1 MKLSSDADILGLI
14 IDIPE
19 NKELGIYVKHLY
31 DDQWDYEVEIDRELG
46 DDTLM
51 HDTVESEV
59 DISGS
64 VGEEFVEVEG
74 VDVRDTATSSH
85 DSDEVVSGPVNVF
98 EERNMKK
105 EGFKFV
111 TGMVFNSSKEFK
123 WEVEYHE
130 ALRQKDVKFKK
141 NEARRTYNHVHS
153 CENQDVNKVVTSEF
167 LAKFFKDEFRVNT
180 DWGRGPFQEH
190 VKAKFNCQL
199 TRNQAFWQKKKA
211 LKQIDGQDSEQ
222 FKLLNDYCEELM
234 RSNPGT
240 TVKMKLDSEF
250 IVNGRP
256 RFVRL
261 YICFGACKEGFIRGG
276 RPIIGLDGRWMP
288 PERFSKGRPTT
299 ECYRFRWFCARH
311 MHANFLKDG
320 FTEHVLKMQFWAVCK
335 ANIEAE
341 YHARMEKLKTLNVK
355 AFEWLSAR
363 NPKHYCR
370 AFFSTFPK
378 CDLLL
383 NNLCESWNSCILNFR
398 DKPVQTLCEK
408 IRIYLMTRMQKNR
421 DKMRNYSSMVYPKI
435 LKLIEEGKDKCAIFS
450 AYKAVDDI
458 YQVDDDNFKP
468 FKEMGPH
475 CIPCSHAIA
484 AIRKK
489 GALPEL
495 YVHHCYSVEQ
505 YLRAY
510 GPAILPIR
518 AEELWHKTDLPPP
531 LPPKYKA
538 QPQPHSH
545 VPQQPVSH
553 QVEENHEVQ
562 GQFEDVVVETQVPD
576 FVLNEMKGMS
586 SQPSQATGGD
596 NAISTVSNFIS
607 TATTAAA
614 ANEPTSAR
622 KKYLT
627 IGGIKYTY
635 SEAYLIRK

>member
-51 HDTVESEV
+51 HDAVGSEV
-59 DISGS
+59 DISGI

-85 DSDEVVSGPVNVF
+85 GQGLDGLGKQKEEFAEVECNLSEQVLRILCDSDSDEGVSGPVNVF
-98 EERNMKK
+98 EERNLKK

-111 TGMVFNSSKEFK
+111 TGMVFNSSREFK
-123 WEVEYHE
+123 WAVEYHE

-141 NEARRTYNHVHS
+141 NEAMRKS
-153 CENQDVNKVVTSEF
+153 SI
-167 LAKFFKDEFRVNT
+167 LA
-180 DWGRGPFQEH
+180 
-190 VKAKFNCQL
+190 
-199 TRNQAFWQKKKA
+199 KKKA

-288 PERFSKGRPTT
+288 PER
-299 ECYRFRWFCARH
+299 
-311 MHANFLKDG
+311 
-320 FTEHVLKMQFWAVCK
+320 
-335 ANIEAE
+335 
-341 YHARMEKLKTLNVK
+341 
-355 AFEWLSAR
+355 
-363 NPKHYCR
+363 
-370 AFFSTFPK
+370 
-378 CDLLL
+378 
-383 NNLCESWNSCILNFR
+383 
-398 DKPVQTLCEK
+398 DKPVQTMCEK
-408 IRIYLMTRMQKNR
+408 IRTYLMTRMQKNR

-458 YQVDDDNFKP
+458 YKVDDDNFKP
-468 FKEMGPH
+468 FKADLSNRECSCRRWDLTG
-475 CIPCSHAIA
+475 IPCSHAIA

-489 GALPEL
+489 GVLPEL
-495 YVHHCYSVEQ
+495 YIHHCYSVEQ

-538 QPQPHSH
+538 QPGRQKKREKLIQLLKNLIRQSLERKQPHSH